1 MDGRTTLEPEEANR
15 LYWASDKGVNQL
27 AEELGV
33 SKGMLYNAI
42 QPKPSGLRCIDCQA
56 QLVYANR
63 TALERSMLSCPS
75 CGTEVPE
82 REAKLNLWEGKTTP
96 AIPEPRRPATV
107 SSDAAS
113 VDVDAER
120 ESVSPARSPLGGTR
134 SVIGAAAVLVG
145 IGVWIG
151 RRLR

>member
-1 MDGRTTLEPEEANR
+1 MTLEPEEANR

-42 QPKPSGLRCIDCQA
+42 QPKPSGFRCIDCQA
-56 QLVYANR
+56 QLVYSNR

-96 AIPEPRRPATV
+96 ATPEPPRPEAIPPGT
-107 SSDAAS
+107 SPPLAEEGPDS
-113 VDVDAER
+113 VPPTRAPR
-120 ESVSPARSPLGGTR
+120 GGTR
-134 SVIGAAAVLVG
+134 SVIGAAAVLFG